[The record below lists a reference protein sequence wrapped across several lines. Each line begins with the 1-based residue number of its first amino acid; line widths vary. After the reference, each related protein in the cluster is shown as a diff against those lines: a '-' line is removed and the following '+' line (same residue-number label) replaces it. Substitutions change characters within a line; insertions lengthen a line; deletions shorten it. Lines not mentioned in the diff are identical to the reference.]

1 MRRATEA
8 GTLYLHMLVRP
19 RESRMTPGSSMISSR
34 IDSRLRRHLFSEVG
48 DRVVLLKCRIG
59 QQNRSLS
66 GAGMHGA
73 YHALL
78 VAWWP
83 RHLLELQN
91 LYGGRC
97 RV

>member
-1 MRRATEA
+1 
-8 GTLYLHMLVRP
+8 
-19 RESRMTPGSSMISSR
+19 
-34 IDSRLRRHLFSEVG
+34 LFSEVG